1 MKNSALAGLLA
12 VLTLLLTGVIDAY
25 LLARG
30 LPAGADSVLVGT
42 IVGAWNAATGIVLS
56 YFFGSSA
63 SHDKQAE
70 LPKGSTTTV
79 QTPNSITTVEQSANV
94 PPPKEG

>member
-1 MKNSALAGLLA
+1 MAEEMKNTVLAGCLA
-12 VLTLLLTGVIDAY
+12 ILTLLLTGVIDGY

-30 LPAGADSVLVGT
+30 LPSGADSVLVGT

-63 SHDKQAE
+63 SHDKQSAAADSMASTIT
-70 LPKGSTTTV
+70 PKV
-79 QTPNSITTVEQSANV
+79 TP
-94 PPPKEG
+94 